1 MSERGS
7 EKKDIKGLTPE
18 ELMAEL
24 QDMAEP
30 GYRAGQVFAWLH
42 QKGRTDFHDF
52 SDIPKSLQDKL
63 EERFSITRLELGQRL
78 SSPDGTE
85 KLLFNLADGRFIETV
100 YIPAA
105 RRGTV
110 CVSTQVGC
118 KFGCAFCA
126 SGFGGF
132 SRNLTAA
139 EIVSQVLYLRHVLKR
154 LVTHVVFMGMGEPL
168 DNFDE
173 VSRALRLLN
182 SAGGAA
188 IAARRMTISTCGL
201 VPGIERLKSLGL
213 QVELSVSLHAA
224 DDELRDRLV
233 PINRVY
239 PLDRLWAALK
249 DFVRA
254 TRRKVTLEYALIAGL
269 NDSAAAAD
277 RLAGLARRIKA
288 KVNLIPL
295 SDVGLPVFRASGRG
309 AVEAFRQR
317 LESQGV
323 PVTVRRSQGGDIRA
337 ACGQLAGRG
346 RDEPAKAIP
355 APRT

>member
-1 MSERGS
+1 MNEDSPD
-7 EKKDIKGLTPE
+7 KKDIKGLIPE
-18 ELMAEL
+18 ELKVEL

-42 QKGRTDFHDF
+42 RKGQTDFRRF
-52 SDIPKSLQDKL
+52 SDIPKPLQDKL
-63 EERFSITRLELGQRL
+63 EKRFFITRLELGECL
-78 SSPDGTE
+78 TSPDKTE
-85 KLLFNLADGRFIETV
+85 KFLFKLADGRFIETV
-100 YIPAA
+100 HIPSA

-118 KFGCAFCA
+118 KFACAFCA

-139 EIVSQVLYLRHVLKR
+139 EIVSQVLYLRHDLGR
-154 LVTHVVFMGMGEPL
+154 HVTHVVFMGMGEPL

-173 VSRALRLLN
+173 VGRAVRLLN
-182 SAGGAA
+182 AATGAA
-188 IAARRMTISTCGL
+188 IAARRMTISTCGF

-233 PINRVY
+233 PINRTY
-239 PLDRLWAALK
+239 PLSRLMASLK
-249 DFVRA
+249 DFIRA
-254 TRRKVTLEYALIAGL
+254 TGRKVTLEYALISGV
-269 NDSAAAAD
+269 NDSPQAAD
-277 RLAGLARRIKA
+277 RLAGLARQIRA

-295 SDVGLPVFRASGRG
+295 SDVGVKGFRASAPA
-309 AVEAFRQR
+309 AVEAFRLR
-317 LESQGV
+317 LEPKGV
-323 PVTVRRSQGGDIRA
+323 PVTVRRSKGGDIRA

-346 RDEPAKAIP
+346 RD
-355 APRT
+355 